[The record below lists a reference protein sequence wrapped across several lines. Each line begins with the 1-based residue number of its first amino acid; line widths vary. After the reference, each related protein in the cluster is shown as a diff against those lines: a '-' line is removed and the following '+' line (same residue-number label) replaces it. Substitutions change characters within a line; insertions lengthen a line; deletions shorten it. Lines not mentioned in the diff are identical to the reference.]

1 MNVVIISGIALQF
14 NIHDISTRTRRQE
27 ANIGSNSNNV
37 IIMLRSNAQNDITAE
52 LLLQKDLKMIGTYRG
67 KKTHPRVFQCKDSS
81 TSSKY

>member
-52 LLLQKDLKMIGTYRG
+52 LLLQKDLKMKGTYRG
-67 KKTHPRVFQCKDSS
+67 KETYPRVFQCEDSS

>member
-1 MNVVIISGIALQF
+1 
-14 NIHDISTRTRRQE
+14 
-27 ANIGSNSNNV
+27 
-37 IIMLRSNAQNDITAE
+37 MLRSNAQNDITAE